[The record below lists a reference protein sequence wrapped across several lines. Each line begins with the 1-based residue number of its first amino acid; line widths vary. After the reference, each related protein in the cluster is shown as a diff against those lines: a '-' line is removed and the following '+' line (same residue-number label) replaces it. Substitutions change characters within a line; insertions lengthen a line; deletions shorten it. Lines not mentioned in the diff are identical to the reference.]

1 MLRTAPGVRAC
12 LARTQGP
19 EVVARQP
26 LRSCQ
31 LAMRG
36 VTGRRGAARS
46 HDGTRVVQAESICNR
61 CLETFAVTIGTLME
75 WSRVPL
81 SKWALAFP
89 TLAAN
94 KRRMSV
100 KQLQRELNLGSYRTA
115 CFHAASTSA
124 RP

>member
-1 MLRTAPGVRAC
+1 MLRTAPRVMAC
-12 LARTQGP
+12 LARTQEP

-46 HDGTRVVQAESICNR
+46 HDGTRVAQAEIICNR
-61 CLETFAVTIGTLME
+61 CLETFAVTIDTLME
-75 WSRVPL
+75 WSHVPL
-81 SKWALAFP
+81 SKWAPAFH

-100 KQLQRELNLGSYRTA
+100 KQLQR
-115 CFHAASTSA
+115 AS
-124 RP
+124 